1 MIHELRVYHCI
12 PGRLPA
18 LLNRFETITLK
29 IWERHG
35 IKQGGFWTVL
45 VGDSN
50 QDLYSLLEWESLA
63 DREKKSNEA
72 RAYANNTIP
81 KARGAARK
89 VVLEARSYRE
99 RRVAEAIGTTDAFLA
114 LLEEYEK
121 APDITRTRLS
131 LEAMEKI
138 LPKVK
143 KYIIDSE
150 HGRVPFNLR
159 VTRP

>member
-1 MIHELRVYHCI
+1 MPVDEVLTV
-12 PGRLPA
+12 GRLPIQERVKTRTQA
-18 LLNRFETITLK
+18 MLDEYRAGIQITSASIMTITLDRSVA
-29 IWERHG
+29 EAF
-35 IKQGGFWTVL
+35 QNVA
-45 VGDSN
+45 N
-50 QDLYSLLEWESLA
+50 ALA

-81 KARGAARK
+81 KARGEARK

-99 RRVAEAIGTTDAFLA
+99 RRVAEAIGTTEAFLA

-121 APDITRTRLS
+121 APDITRTRLY

-150 HGRVPFNLR
+150 DGRVPFNLR
-159 VTRP
+159 ITRP